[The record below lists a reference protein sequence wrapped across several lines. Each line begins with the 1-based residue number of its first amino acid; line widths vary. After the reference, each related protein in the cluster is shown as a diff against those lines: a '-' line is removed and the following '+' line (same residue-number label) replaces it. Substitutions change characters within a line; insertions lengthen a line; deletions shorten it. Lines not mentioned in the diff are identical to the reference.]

1 MIKKNKILYFLY
13 LFLFLMFFIS
23 FYFLERLQLSKI
35 QKFDIKSIDETNHI
49 KVNLKYIS
57 IPSFYLEYCILKLM
71 SNSYEEDYN
80 CHDYSEINTI
90 RNFVQTLDKNYY
102 YLTDRNISLGYY
114 TLYVIKD
121 SLDSFSEEEKKE
133 IFDEFYLYVEKEYLK
148 LDFNFEFYEEKNQN
162 FKYQY
167 LSSLKLFYGSIDNH
181 DFKEKFNL
189 VVNIFNTRLK
199 NKFLNKNN
207 IILIEV
213 ILLSLL
219 STFLTIFIIRKFYFK
234 K

>member
-1 MIKKNKILYFLY
+1 
-13 LFLFLMFFIS
+13 MFFIS
-23 FYFLERLQLSKI
+23 FYSFERLQLLKI
-35 QKFDIKSIDETNHI
+35 QKFDINNIDETNHI
-49 KVNLKYIS
+49 KVTLKYRS

-71 SNSYEEDYN
+71 SNNYEEEYN

-90 RNFVQTLDKNYY
+90 RNFVQTLDKKYY
-102 YLTDRNISLGYY
+102 YLTDRNKALGYY
-114 TLYVIKD
+114 TLHVIKYN
-121 SLDSFSEEEKKE
+121 LGSFSEEEKKE
-133 IFDEFYLYVEKEYLK
+133 IFDKFYLFVEKEYLK
-148 LDFNFEFYEEKNQN
+148 SDFNFEFYEEKNQN

-167 LSSLKLFYGSIDNH
+167 LSTLKYFYGSIDNNN
-181 DFKEKFNL
+181 FKEKFNV
-189 VVNIFNTRLK
+189 VVNIFNIQLK